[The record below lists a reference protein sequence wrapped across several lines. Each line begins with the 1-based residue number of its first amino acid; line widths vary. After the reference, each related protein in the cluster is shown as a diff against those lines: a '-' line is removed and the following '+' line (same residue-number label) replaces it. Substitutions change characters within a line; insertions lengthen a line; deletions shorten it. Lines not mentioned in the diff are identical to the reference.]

1 MKIYIDQSSKIE
13 YTNQNTVVAFS
24 NHHHKSVLLKSKDKK
39 QLEKFFRV
47 ASKPKLFIYKTF
59 AVLICL
65 LIESEIKTVSQII
78 IDTEYTGQNNLIK
91 NLIYQTLKNHGH
103 KINRKLISFAQVG
116 KKAKCHQIA
125 IDTLNHK
132 IKPTEVISLKKVLRY
147 LL

>member
-39 QLEKFFRV
+39 QLEKFFR
-47 ASKPKLFIYKTF
+47 AANKPKLFIYKTF
-59 AVLICL
+59 AVLICF
-65 LIESEIKTVSQII
+65 LIEPEIKTIHQII
-78 IDTEYTGQNNLIK
+78 IDTEYIGQDNLIR
-91 NLIYQTLKNHGH
+91 NLICQTLKNHGR
-103 KINRKLISFAQVG
+103 KINSKSISFTRVG
-116 KKAKCHQIA
+116 KRAKCHQIA

-132 IKPTEVISLKKVLRY
+132 IKPTEVISLRKVLHY